1 MPTEYVAVGIRI
13 IHPRLRQKQKEKPIL
28 VFSTRPPGPMDE
40 KCGDADR
47 GQAHPTTALLGLWAD
62 ALKLKHSR
70 ANECDSTHHSTTDFL
85 EKAHDL
91 LFGPVYIYLDLP
103 TSCFSSL
110 SIYFCILSCLQ
121 LCLICFVLA
130 YLSIYLS
137 IHWIGTGGY
146 PASAYQILR
155 HRAVPTKYLLKELRE
170 SEPIANINQ
179 LMARNI
185 YQRRR
190 VYEYCS

>member
-1 MPTEYVAVGIRI
+1 LSIYLATMPTESVAVGIRI
-13 IHPRLRQKQKEKPIL
+13 IHPRLRQKQKEKPIP

-40 KCGDADR
+40 KCGDAHR

-62 ALKLKHSR
+62 ALKRKLKHSR
-70 ANECDSTHHSTTDFL
+70 ANECDSNHQNHHSTTDFL

-137 IHWIGTGGY
+137 IG
-146 PASAYQILR
+146 
-155 HRAVPTKYLLKELRE
+155 
-170 SEPIANINQ
+170 
-179 LMARNI
+179 
-185 YQRRR
+185 
-190 VYEYCS
+190 